1 MGAMH
6 ANCYKNIE
14 GVEIV
19 ALADIREEKAAAL
32 AEGTNAKLYGDGMEL
47 IENAEVDI
55 IDVCLPTY
63 LHAKYALAAMEK
75 VKYLFVEK
83 PLALTAE
90 EADALLEASKKTGCN
105 VQVGQVIRF
114 WDEYVVLRDM
124 LATGKYGKVINANFR
139 RISPRPDWGWQ
150 DWLLKYELSGGAAQD
165 LHIHDTDF
173 VLSVFGEPKTLY
185 SVKNTLGEKYSYV
198 NTLMQY
204 DGFAVSVEGTWGLPT
219 THPFE
224 ATFRVVCEGG
234 VIENAGGKFMLYTD
248 TGAEIIPIEKKQ
260 LASANAGGNIS
271 DLGGYYNELLYFTER
286 AAAGAPIENAT
297 VEDGAASLKFLLNK
311 ELAFRA

>member
-19 ALADIREEKAAAL
+19 ALADIRAEKAQAL
-32 AEGTNAKLYGDGMEL
+32 AEGTSAKLYGDGMEL
-47 IENAEVDI
+47 IENAELDI

-83 PLALTAE
+83 PLALTVE
-90 EADALLEASKKTGCN
+90 EADALLTASKKTGCN

-114 WDEYVVLRDM
+114 WDEYVALRDM
-124 LATGKYGKVINANFR
+124 LASGKYGKVINANFR
-139 RISPRPDWGWQ
+139 RISPRPDWGWE

-173 VLSVFGEPKTLY
+173 VLSIFGEPKSLY
-185 SVKNTLGEKYSYV
+185 SVKNSIGEKYSYV

-248 TGAEIIPIEKKQ
+248 EGAEIIPIEKKQ
-260 LASANAGGNIS
+260 IGSANAGGNIS
-271 DLGGYYNELLYFTER
+271 DLGGYYNELVSFAKS
-286 AAAGAPIENAT
+286 AANGEPIKNASI
-297 VEDGAASLKFLLNK
+297 EDGAASLKFLLNK
-311 ELAFRA
+311 ELAFNA